1 MANNQ
6 WDDEKVEKLLHS
18 VPKIKD
24 ERSSSDILERLKKDE
39 RLKQTRRPKMNRWL
53 PSIVAVAALLML
65 SLLVPSMIKQN
76 NTSHDIGSESLDS
89 NNDFSAKRSMD
100 TDAELE
106 ESSIVESDDAVEP
119 AVFSTRAMMESH
131 VLLLE
136 EAHDALL
143 FPIGLV
149 HEANVVPVT
158 FLLSSDEADEELSNN
173 KSGSV
178 ALYNQYA
185 AEIDEAGYGFD
196 EYHPYKGVI
205 SVSDNTVIHQLPKD
219 HGYDMSTAT
228 IGVYINSMRETFTD
242 HERFKVVDTDG
253 KPLAFDYVGEEMA
266 DSLEIR
272 LPYFKYTIASGKV
285 YLIPYENGDS
295 STVTEALLAM
305 KHAENDI
312 VEEVVPRGVDYKI
325 EVMDEIAILT
335 FDESVDLNALP
346 QNEALEMIEG
356 FMLTANNYDMQ
367 IQLNNTEQEHY
378 GKYDLT
384 KPLPKIAGAN
394 PIWLP

>member
-24 ERSSSDILERLKKDE
+24 ERSSTDILERLKQDE
-39 RLKQTRRPKMNRWL
+39 RLKQTRRPKMKRWI
-53 PSIVAVAALLML
+53 PSIVAVAALLVL
-65 SLLVPSMIKQN
+65 SLLVPSMIKQT
-76 NTSHDIGSESLDS
+76 NTSHEIGSESLQTND
-89 NNDFSAKRSMD
+89 DFSAKRSMD
-100 TDAELE
+100 TDAEVE
-106 ESSIVESDDAVEP
+106 ESSIIESNDAVEP
-119 AVFSTRAMMESH
+119 AAFSIRAMMESH

-143 FPIGLV
+143 LPIGLV

-158 FLLSSDEADEELSNN
+158 FILSSDEADENQSD
-173 KSGSV
+173 SV
-178 ALYNQYA
+178 ALYNKYA
-185 AEIDEAGYGFD
+185 AEIDEVGYGFD
-196 EYHPYKGVI
+196 EYHPYKGKI

-219 HGYDMSTAT
+219 HQYDMSTAT
-228 IGVYINSMRETFTD
+228 ISVYMNSMKATFTD
-242 HERFKVVDTDG
+242 QERFKVVDTED

-272 LPYFKYTIASGKV
+272 LPYFKYTMPSGKV
-285 YLIPYENGDS
+285 YLVPYENGDS

-312 VEEVVPRGVDYKI
+312 VEEVVPEGVDYK
-325 EVMDEIAILT
+325 VKVSDEIAILT

-356 FMLTANNYDMQ
+356 FMLTANNYGLQ

-378 GKYDLT
+378 NKYDLT